1 MEISQLLD
9 QMQADGTLFRVAN
22 NPLVQFGTD
31 TRAYLGATIL
41 PERTVRTNAYRESK
55 IGFRTLVANHGSRY
69 SPAQRKNG
77 KFIGHFDVV
86 LSDSDIAD
94 EFTGEEYDTLLDLIT
109 PIVGPIDGQSV
120 PGMAA
125 IAQVARWIDK
135 GINLP
140 LVEVNEVMRWQAL
153 VDKKVTLRGDNGYKE
168 DINYPSY
175 PDLTI
180 NASNW
185 ADPNVDPMDD
195 FQKIATAFGA
205 RGVTLA
211 RVIMGLPAITL
222 LMNNAKIRARIGPV
236 VIANGGNLVQENG
249 LVDASQLNAL
259 FTRNNLP
266 VPEQYNLQ
274 YRTQVG
280 SNFFLRRDAV
290 VVIGTSDSEER
301 IDLGE
306 GQFEIVPGTLGY
318 LAVGRGVGRPAPGRY
333 IRSEAFDN
341 KPPRI
346 TAEGWQTSLPVIT
359 EPDLVAV
366 LKGLNVPKP

>member
-9 QMQADGTLFRVAN
+9 QMQADGTLYRVAN

-41 PERTVRTNAYRESK
+41 PERPVRTNAYRESK

-77 KFIGHFDVV
+77 KFIGHFDVI

-109 PIVGPIDGQSV
+109 PIVGAITPDNM

-125 IAQVARWIDK
+125 MAQVARWIDK

-175 PDLTI
+175 PDLVI
-180 NASNW
+180 NAANW

-205 RGVTLA
+205 RGVTVA

-249 LVDASQLNAL
+249 VIDQSQLNAL

-274 YRTQVG
+274 YRTQTG

-290 VVIGTSDSEER
+290 VVIGQSDSEER

-318 LAVGRGVGRPAPGRY
+318 LAVGRGVGRPTPGRY